1 MSKYVLCWIFS
12 NIRRINSCFRYVFP
26 YYIEEISSFQSIDE
40 EMRDYKKLYFFLNIH
55 CFIYWKFI
63 SFIIPLF
70 IGKWQLRSN
79 HSWILTQKYP
89 FKENLH
95 CTCNIPRFSGHH
107 VNMFSFTIKIFVTN
121 HALDKCKEN
130 LLKKLSLKKITFRKL
145 FKRTTNIWI
154 ESF

>member
-1 MSKYVLCWIFS
+1 MFCFWFANFLRFKCPRRWMSKYVLSWILS

-40 EMRDYKKLYFFLNIH
+40 EMRDYKKLYFFFNIH

-95 CTCNIPRFSGHH
+95 CTCNIPRFNGHH
-107 VNMFSFTIKIFVTN
+107 VNMFLI
-121 HALDKCKEN
+121 HH
-130 LLKKLSLKKITFRKL
+130 
-145 FKRTTNIWI
+145 
-154 ESF
+154 